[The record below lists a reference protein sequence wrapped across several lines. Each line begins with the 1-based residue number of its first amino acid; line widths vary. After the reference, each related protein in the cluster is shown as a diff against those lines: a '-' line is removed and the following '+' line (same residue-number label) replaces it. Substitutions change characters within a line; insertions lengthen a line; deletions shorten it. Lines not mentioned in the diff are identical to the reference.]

1 MEGLISKFVEEK
13 ESLAFS
19 LSDRLSKH
27 KIEKIANDI
36 EQINQDEN
44 SSNVKAQV
52 KYEFKE
58 QITELDK
65 TLQKTKEENI
75 ELKEKIASLVATIE
89 KQKLSEQI

>member
-1 MEGLISKFVEEK
+1 MEDLISKFVEEK

-36 EQINQDEN
+36 GQINQDEK
-44 SSNVKAQV
+44 SSNIKAQV
-52 KYEFKE
+52 KYDFKE
-58 QITELDK
+58 QIAELDQ
-65 TLQKTKEENI
+65 TLQKTKEENM

-89 KQKLSEQI
+89 KQKLSE